1 MMRAVAGVKPTSNTD
16 VFKEI
21 AFWLPDWQPHLILD
35 VGANVGQSCIPYA
48 REFPDAVIHAFEP
61 NPAGFEK
68 LKARTEDY
76 DTIIPW
82 RIALTDE
89 DGPEWMTDNPAN
101 TNNRVIPQNVEGGI
115 EVRGLTGRTFCAEHA
130 IDHIDFLKVDAEAHD
145 VQVLEGFDLSICD
158 FVQVETMI
166 NRHDP
171 QGSMYADVYNH
182 MVANEFYVF
191 NFYEPVW
198 EWKHGNMQRNV
209 GTGGRLEVLF
219 HGAPIRRRMDT
230 VFIHPKFV
238 QLSSSAT

>member
-1 MMRAVAGVKPTSNTD
+1 MSAIVKPHDNTT
-16 VFKEI
+16 VFEEI

-35 VGANVGQSCIPYA
+35 VGANVGQSCRPYA
-48 REFPDAVIHAFEP
+48 KFFPDAVIHAFEP
-61 NPAGFEK
+61 NPVGFERLSEK
-68 LKARTEDY
+68 VQDY

-82 RIALTDE
+82 RIALTNK
-89 DGPEWMTDNPAN
+89 DGPVRMTNNPAN
-101 TNNRVIPQNVEGGI
+101 TNNRVVDEGGI
-115 EVRGLTGRTFCAEHA
+115 EVRGLTGRSFCAEHE

-182 MVANEFYVF
+182 MVANDFWVF
-191 NFYEPVW
+191 NFYCPVW
-198 EWKHGNMQRNV
+198 EWKLGTLKRNIMS
-209 GTGGRLEVLF
+209 GKTLELLF
-219 HGAPIRRRMDT
+219 NGAPIRRRMDT

-238 QLSSSAT
+238 QLSSPAT